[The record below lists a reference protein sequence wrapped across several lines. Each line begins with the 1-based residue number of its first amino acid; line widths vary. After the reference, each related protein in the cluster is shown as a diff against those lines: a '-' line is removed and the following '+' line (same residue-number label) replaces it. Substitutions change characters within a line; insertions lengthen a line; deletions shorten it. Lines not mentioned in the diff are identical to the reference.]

1 MNCPH
6 CSKDLGEDAVSKAD
20 HLARLNAKTEKL
32 KEIETQRD
40 EARAKAAESEKRA
53 GRVGE
58 LEKQLADLGAQV
70 ERSGRVEALLGAGVD
85 LGDET
90 ASARR
95 LKAFG
100 IAYDDYAQTERDAK
114 REPAAF
120 AAWLGAEDGARA
132 DAMVSGWFGQAG
144 ATPLASVAPPA
155 ARPPG
160 NSSTVITAPPRN
172 GAKLTQDQYNAAKA
186 PLMAERWSAKPDRVT
201 QIDAELASLQL
212 RAAG

>member
-70 ERSGRVEALLGAGVD
+70 ERSGRVEAL
-85 LGDET
+85 
-90 ASARR
+90 
-95 LKAFG
+95 
-100 IAYDDYAQTERDAK
+100 
-114 REPAAF
+114 REI
-120 AAWLGAEDGARA
+120 GRA
-132 DAMVSGWFGQAG
+132 HV
-144 ATPLASVAPPA
+144 
-155 ARPPG
+155 
-160 NSSTVITAPPRN
+160 
-172 GAKLTQDQYNAAKA
+172 
-186 PLMAERWSAKPDRVT
+186 
-201 QIDAELASLQL
+201 
-212 RAAG
+212 